1 MAETV
6 ELELALPLVVMVTG
20 ANAGG
25 WDAVAMTL
33 VIVPYTG
40 EICFFVIKFMII
52 VNSNEIL
59 HDYSGKGV
67 FIKLTEL

>member
-1 MAETV
+1 MLRQCSWFLVVTMFVQGFSRTVLSFRLAMAETV

-33 VIVPYTG
+33 VIVPCCITG
-40 EICFFVIKFMII
+40 LI
-52 VNSNEIL
+52 
-59 HDYSGKGV
+59 
-67 FIKLTEL
+67 